1 MNTHSF
7 STEIAEQLGVE
18 GALMLQHLY
27 FWHQRNEGNDKNFHD
42 DHYWT
47 YNSIKGFSAIFPY
60 LKEYSIRKILEK
72 LEQQEYILTGNYN
85 KVKYDRTKWYC
96 LTTKG
101 LGLLT
106 NQNLSI
112 PKNPLSKTT
121 NAFKVKDTPIPD
133 INTDI
138 KKKYKKEI
146 SEINQE
152 GKPSLDNNSQSSS
165 KETSKKEE
173 EESSKQTALEQSTK
187 LSSKQTPT
195 PLEESSEIPF
205 GYNQQTL
212 HWIMSKWN
220 RIAEKKEFLSEIR
233 KIEGARKSKLKTRLK
248 AFPDKK
254 DWIEL
259 FKLIEQDRYLGMFK
273 KTKSWFDFDY
283 PFKTDTTFMNVLKG
297 WVEFCADKEMKALK
311 QQPEPMPDRMKNRI
325 KEIEAEMEIDQ
336 C

>member
-7 STEIAEQLGVE
+7 STEIAELLGVD

-27 FWHQRNEGNDKNFHD
+27 FWHQRNEGNGKNFHD
-42 DHYWT
+42 GHYWT

-106 NQNLSI
+106 NSNLSL

-152 GKPSLDNNSQSSS
+152 EGKPSLDNNSQSSS

-173 EESSKQTALEQSTK
+173 EESSKQTAVEQSPK
-187 LSSKQTPT
+187 SSSKQAQASP
-195 PLEESSEIPF
+195 EESSEIPF

-220 RIAEKKEFLSEIR
+220 RIAKLKPHMRRKRKLNDKDKLRLKKLIKEYPEKAEWISFFKGLETSKYYGYDPKASYFGFEFCTRDCTHFERVTDKLDEWAIKMLKKKEDTPE
-233 KIEGARKSKLKTRLK
+233 TD
-248 AFPDKK
+248 AF
-254 DWIEL
+254 
-259 FKLIEQDRYLGMFK
+259 
-273 KTKSWFDFDY
+273 
-283 PFKTDTTFMNVLKG
+283 
-297 WVEFCADKEMKALK
+297 K
-311 QQPEPMPDRMKNRI
+311 QKV
-325 KEIEAEMEIDQ
+325 KEIKYAN
-336 C
+336 